1 MSSSEFSLERPLTTA
16 AQRAVLM
23 KNILDDDVVNLQ
35 APCPEAHLPE
45 MTAAELADG
54 YRLAWQLLSREVDIP
69 ATRRL
74 VARIAARGSATADEA
89 ARYKDIRARFKKVR
103 FACANYSE
111 QHTYPERLDYIT
123 RLMGR
128 FQDAFKNGQRRRTL
142 WLGIKLCVRLRNNFF
157 SRLHD
162 TLLEARLSTLDSFQ
176 RYIASENRQLIDIA
190 GEDAVLTARQFH
202 DLRKIISR
210 RMALSDTRRAL
221 CPSPEYDAMSLF
233 LATING
239 LMGRMHDDLVV
250 KKLQDKLGYE
260 HELITFPPEISA
272 RIRALA
278 LT

>member
-1 MSSSEFSLERPLTTA
+1 MPSSDFSLEFPLTTA

-23 KNILDDDVVNLQ
+23 RNILNDDVVNLH
-35 APCPEAHLPE
+35 APTPQGPAPDL
-45 MTAAELADG
+45 TAADLADG
-54 YRLAWQLLSREVDIP
+54 YRLAWQLLVIEVDMA

-74 VARIAARGSATADEA
+74 VASIAAKGSATPEQA
-89 ARYKDIRARFKKVR
+89 ALYKDIRARFKKMR

-111 QHTYPERLDYIT
+111 PHTYPESLDYIT

-142 WLGIKLCVRLRNNFF
+142 WLGTKLCLRLRQGFF

-162 TLLEARLSTLDSFQ
+162 ALLAARLSSLESFQ
-176 RYIASENRQLIDIA
+176 RYLAAENRQLAESA
-190 GEDAVLTARQFH
+190 GEGAVLTARQFH

-210 RMALSDTRRAL
+210 RMALCDARRAL
-221 CPSPEYDAMSLF
+221 SPSPEYDALSLF

-239 LMGRMHDDLVV
+239 LMGKMHDDLVV
-250 KKLQDKLGYE
+250 KKLQDRLGYE
-260 HELITFPPEISA
+260 HELITFPHEIST